1 MDNYNIECNI
11 SIIFTAVNEFVML
24 DLIQDSLTNG
34 CHVVKFWT
42 LLLNSISQTLLAFN
56 SSINFLM
63 YPAFSKDFRSI
74 CREYITSKIAC
85 ISKIWPQY
93 GRTSSRGS
101 DAVEE
106 LNLDSSPVS
115 PHAGTPTF
123 EIISD
128 KAHLE
133 NRAIL
138 LGQMSSQE
146 NIEAAIGEEKP
157 FRTQNCVS
165 HALLPT
171 LGTPIINNTWLKVSM
186 SKNPSNNDI
195 IEESYPCLIPVR
207 SLIATQS
214 SITIADHTVC
224 NDL

>member
-1 MDNYNIECNI
+1 MNDNIR
-11 SIIFTAVNEFVML
+11 IIFTAVNEFVML

-74 CREYITSKIAC
+74 CREYITSKIVC
-85 ISKIWPQY
+85 ISKIWPQN

-115 PHAGTPTF
+115 PHIGTPTF
-123 EIISD
+123 DIISD

-133 NRAIL
+133 NRAIV
-138 LGQMSSQE
+138 LGQIPSQE
-146 NIEAAIGEEKP
+146 NIEVAIGDEKS

-186 SKNPSNNDI
+186 TKNPSNNDI

-214 SITIADHTVC
+214 SISIADHTVC